1 MTVFFTRV
9 VGLGAFA
16 RYSRGTVSLDPEPMS
31 EVAQDVRVGG
41 FQTGGGLRLR
51 F

>member
-1 MTVFFTRV
+1 VR
-9 VGLGAFA
+9 GLGGFA
-16 RYSRGTVSLDPEPMS
+16 RYSRATVSIFEPMS
-31 EVAQDVRVGG
+31 EEWQELTLGG